1 MKRLAS
7 ILAALVLLGSGN
19 VLRADGSGYLTSI
32 GEGDTKIPVVVV
44 RGTPYEMGKRQ
55 GELIRDDATRFI
67 DTLMERIQAG
77 DPERF
82 SDANLDAAWR
92 AIAPHTDP
100 RFHEELR
107 GLAEGLE
114 LPLTTL
120 QRAHA
125 VPVVADYAC
134 SSIAA
139 WGGATTNGHLYQ
151 TRNLDWHMGLTAQD
165 HPLIVVYRPDQG
177 IPHVNITFA
186 GYIGANT
193 GINAEGIALS
203 EMGDSPGED
212 YPFDLDGV
220 HFTTLFRSVMYD
232 AKSLDDAV
240 AMFRA
245 APRIKKYHYVVGD
258 GIAGAG
264 ESIGAVKM
272 LAHAPHL
279 TIWNDNDP
287 RDELAPQVFRDI
299 VYQDE
304 GRGAFAPL
312 QKVYGRIGS
321 NELVDIACQI
331 PIKGGNVLDVVYDA
345 TALECWISYARGDV
359 EAYQRPFVHLKL
371 SDYLD

>member
-1 MKRLAS
+1 MKPVVAT
-7 ILAALVLLGSGN
+7 LAALVMLGSGIAQ
-19 VLRADGSGYLTSI
+19 ADASGYLTSI
-32 GEGDTKIPVVVV
+32 GEGETKIPVVVV

-55 GELIRDDATRFI
+55 GELIREGATQFI
-67 DTLMERIQAG
+67 HTLMERIQAS

-82 SDANLDAAWR
+82 SNANLDAAWQ

-100 RFHEELR
+100 RFHEELQ
-107 GLAEGLE
+107 GLAEGLQ
-114 LPLTTL
+114 LPLATL

-139 WGGATTNGHLYQ
+139 WGGATKDGHLYQ

-165 HPLIVVYRPDQG
+165 HPLIVVYKPDEG

-193 GINAEGIALS
+193 GLNAEGIVLS
-203 EMGDSPGED
+203 EMGDSPGDD

-220 HFTTLFRSVMYD
+220 HFTTLFRTVMYD

-240 AMFRA
+240 QMFQS

-279 TIWNDNDP
+279 TIWKDNDP
-287 RDELAPQVFRDI
+287 RDELAPQVFREI

-304 GRGAFAPL
+304 GRGAFGPL
-312 QKVYGRIGS
+312 QKVYGKIGS
-321 NELVDIACQI
+321 DELIDIACQI
-331 PIKGGNVLDVVYDA
+331 PIKGGNVLDVVFDA

-359 EAYQRPFVHLKL
+359 EAYQRPFVHLRL